1 MAASSTLSPDSIHG
15 GPAIATLSGI
25 IATKKKDAI
34 DRGDIFSVETG
45 SPNKFHFKG
54 GEEGNLA
61 IAAEAVTLNHNQLKH
76 GGLVHIPVVVFG
88 RTQVNLCE
96 GGTKEYHGG
105 DMAYIDATDTNFKLA
120 NAPGGAK
127 TSYRVTFL
135 HPKEDMK
142 TKPYPYE
149 VFVEPYRA

>member
-25 IATKKKDAI
+25 IATKDKDAI
-34 DRGDIFSVETG
+34 DRGDIFSVEKG

-54 GEEGNLA
+54 NKSGNLA

-76 GGLVHIPVVVFG
+76 EGLVHIPVVVFG
-88 RTQVNLCE
+88 RTQVNLFE
-96 GGTKEYHGG
+96 GGNKTYHGG
-105 DMAYIDATDTNFKLA
+105 DMAYIKNNFELDDS
-120 NAPGGAK
+120 APGGAK

-135 HPKEDMK
+135 HPDERMK
-142 TKPYPYE
+142 TEPCPYE

>member
-25 IATKKKDAI
+25 IATEDKNAI
-34 DRGDIFSVETG
+34 DRGDIFRVEKG
-45 SPNKFHFKG
+45 SPNKFYFEG
-54 GEEGNLA
+54 GADGNLA

-88 RTQVNLCE
+88 RTQVNLFE
-96 GGTKEYHGG
+96 GGNKKYHGG
-105 DMAYIDATDTNFKLA
+105 DMAYIKLTDFGLDDS
-120 NAPGGAK
+120 APGGGK

-135 HPKEDMK
+135 HPTEPMK
-142 TKPYPYE
+142 TEPCPYE

>member
-25 IATKKKDAI
+25 LATKNKDAI
-34 DRGDIFSVETG
+34 DRGDIFSVEKG
-45 SPNKFHFKG
+45 SPNKFHFEGNKK
-54 GEEGNLA
+54 GNLA

-88 RTQVNLCE
+88 RTQVNLT
-96 GGTKEYHGG
+96 GAGTTTYHGG
-105 DMAYIDATDTNFKLA
+105 DMAYIDPTNA
-120 NAPGGAK
+120 NFELTNTQPSGK

>member
-25 IATKKKDAI
+25 IATEDKNSI
-34 DRGDIFSVETG
+34 DRGDIFRVKKG
-45 SPNKFHFKG
+45 SPNEFHFKG
-54 GEEGNLA
+54 GNDGNLA

-88 RTQVNLCE
+88 HTQVNLCE
-96 GGTKEYHGG
+96 GGTKEYHWG

-120 NAPGGAK
+120 NAPVGGK

-135 HPKEDMK
+135 HPKEPMK
-142 TKPYPYE
+142 TEPSPYE

>member
-25 IATKKKDAI
+25 IATKNKDAI
-34 DRGDIFSVETG
+34 DRGDIFSVEKG
-45 SPNKFHFKG
+45 SPNKFHFIG
-54 GEEGNLA
+54 NEPGNLA

-88 RTQVNLCE
+88 RTQVNLTE
-96 GGTKEYHGG
+96 GGNKKYHGG
-105 DMAYIDATDTNFKLA
+105 DMAYIDVNDAKFELT
-120 NAPGGAK
+120 NAPPGGK
-127 TSYRVTFL
+127 TSYRITFL

-142 TKPYPYE
+142 TEPYPYE
-149 VFVEPYRA
+149 VFVEPYRP

>member
-15 GPAIATLSGI
+15 GPAIATLSGTI
-25 IATKKKDAI
+25 GKLNKIGTI
-34 DRGDIFSVETG
+34 DRGDIFRVEDG
-45 SPNKFHFKG
+45 SFYFEG
-54 GEEGNLA
+54 GGPGNLA

-88 RTQVNLCE
+88 RTQTNLSE
-96 GGTKEYHGG
+96 GGNKKYHGG
-105 DMAYIDATDTNFKLA
+105 DMAYINGDNAKFKLT
-120 NAPGGAK
+120 NNPPGGR

-135 HPKEDMK
+135 HPNEPMK
-142 TKPYPYE
+142 TEPCPYE